1 MPRQALNYHIRLAH
15 ARDARPIAE
24 MSRDCIE
31 QGLGWRWTETR
42 VLSCIRHPAVNAVVA
57 REGSALAG
65 FGIMEYGDDEAHL
78 LLFAVHRRHRR
89 AGVGAALVRWLEIT
103 ALTAGTGLIRLEARV
118 NNPGARSFYRA
129 LGYREVGTIR
139 GFYRG
144 REDAVSIA
152 KDLWAA
158 GTRSAR
164 RAD

>member
-1 MPRQALNYHIRLAH
+1 MPRQALNYQIRLAR
-15 ARDARPIAE
+15 AGDARPIAE

-42 VLSCIRHPAVNAVVA
+42 VLACIRHPAVNVTVA
-57 REGSALAG
+57 REGPALAG

-78 LLFAVHRRHRR
+78 LLFAVHPQRRR
-89 AGVGAALVRWLEIT
+89 AGVGAALVRWLEAT
-103 ALTAGTGLIRLEARV
+103 ALTAGVGLIRLEARV
-118 NNPGARSFYRA
+118 NNPEARGFYRA

-152 KDLWAA
+152 KDLWA
-158 GTRSAR
+158 G
-164 RAD
+164 